1 MTPFVHLHVHSSY
14 SLLDSTVCINELV
27 DAAAGQEVKAVALT
41 DHGVMHGVIDFY
53 KQCQK
58 QGVRPLI
65 GCEMYVA
72 REGRRVKHGEAQGNP
87 NDHLVLLA
95 RNLEGYHNLARLS
108 SIAHLEGFHHKPRID
123 KELLARYGKGLI
135 GLSGCLQGEISQHL
149 AGGDMPGA
157 VRAAG
162 EYAEIFGE
170 NGFYLEFTDHG
181 IPQERKVN
189 RSLGELARKTGLPI
203 VATNDVHYLRREHAD
218 AHEVLLCLQADMVMS
233 DPLRMRF
240 PTPEFYLKTGDEM
253 ARLSAEFPDAVL
265 RTVEVAEQCD
275 VKLEFGQL
283 HFPAYKPPEGLTT
296 LQFMT
301 RLCQEGMTRIYGV
314 GDADHPRT
322 DREKEVVER
331 CRHELGIIERTGFLD
346 YFLVVWDY
354 VNFAKTHGIPVGP
367 GRGSSPSSLVA
378 YLLGIT
384 AVDPIRFG
392 LVFERLLNPERVIP
406 PDIDIDF
413 CHSRRGEVVEY
424 VKQKYGRDHVA
435 QIITF
440 ATFTPKT
447 AIRDIGRVLEI
458 PLVKINKITEMVPDD
473 PWMTLNRALGDNAK
487 FKSAFRNDPDCKGI
501 LDYAFVLEGLYRNP
515 GVHAAG
521 VVISGKPLID
531 ILPLCRDKNG
541 DPVTQYPLDPVS
553 EIGLIRMDFLGLKAL
568 TENQTTVEMIRDDR
582 GVTVDLD
589 RIPLDDKP
597 TYDLI
602 KTGNTAGIF
611 YLESKGLQALFRET
625 GIHNIEELSASIA
638 LYRPGPMAMLQD
650 YLARKAGKTKIT
662 YDHPLL
668 EPILKETYG
677 VIVYQEQV
685 LQAANVLAG
694 FTFGGADRLRR
705 AMGRRGNEEMARQR
719 AAFLAGSMSVNGI
732 PPDQAARFFDNL
744 TQYAA
749 YAFNKAH
756 ATAYALLA
764 YQTAYLKS
772 NYPKEYMRAVKI
784 EGQQEKDKNGCE

>member
-14 SLLDSTVCINELV
+14 SLLDSTCRISDLV
-27 DAAAGQEVKAVALT
+27 DVAAAQEVKAVAIT
-41 DHGVMHGVIDFY
+41 DHGVMYGVMDFY
-53 KQCQK
+53 KRCRER
-58 QGVRPLI
+58 GVRPLI

-72 REGRRVKHGEAQGNP
+72 REGHRIKRGEAKGNP

-108 SIAHLEGFHHKPRID
+108 SIAHLEGFHYKPRID
-123 KELLARYGKGLI
+123 KDLLARYGKGLI

-149 AGGDMPGA
+149 VGGDMDGA
-157 VRAAG
+157 VHTAG

-170 NGFYLEFTDHG
+170 RGFYLEFMDHG
-181 IPQERKVN
+181 IPQECKVN
-189 RSLGELARKTGLPI
+189 RALGELARKTGLPI
-203 VATNDVHYLRREHAD
+203 VATNDVHYLRREHAQ
-218 AHEVLLCLQADMVMS
+218 AHELLLCLQTQAVLS

-240 PTPEFYLKTGDEM
+240 LTAEFYLKTGEEM
-253 ARLSAEFPDAVL
+253 ARLSAEFPDAVP

-275 VKLEFGQL
+275 VKLEFGHL
-283 HFPAYKPPEGLTT
+283 RFPAYGPPEGLTK
-296 LQFMT
+296 LQFIK

-331 CRHELGIIERTGFLD
+331 FRHELGIIEKTGFLD

-354 VNFAKTHGIPVGP
+354 VNFAKTHGIPVGS
-367 GRGSSPSSLVA
+367 GRGSSPGSLVA

-392 LVFERLLNPERVIP
+392 LVFERLLNPERISP

-413 CHSRRGEVVEY
+413 CYFRRGEVIEY
-424 VKQKYGRDHVA
+424 VKQKYGRDQVA

-440 ATFTPKT
+440 GTFTPKT

-458 PLVKINKITEMVPDD
+458 PLVKISKITEMVPDD
-473 PWMTLNRALGDNAK
+473 PRMTLNRALGDNAI
-487 FKSAFRNDPDCKGI
+487 FKAACQNDPDCKRMLEYALVMEGI
-501 LDYAFVLEGLYRNP
+501 CRSP

-531 ILPLCRDKNG
+531 ILPLCRDKDG
-541 DPVTQYPLDPVS
+541 DPVTQYPVDPVS
-553 EIGLIRMDFLGLKAL
+553 EIGLIRMDFLGLKTL
-568 TENQTTVEMIRDDR
+568 TENQKTVEMIRKER
-582 GVTVDLD
+582 GVTVDFDLLS
-589 RIPLDDKP
+589 LDDKP

-602 KTGNTAGIF
+602 NTGNTAGVF
-611 YLESKGLQALFRET
+611 YLESKGIQTLIRET
-625 GIHNIEELSASIA
+625 GIHNLEELSAIIA
-638 LYRPGPMAMLQD
+638 LYRPGPMAMLPD
-650 YLARKAGKTKIT
+650 YLARKAGKAKIT

-685 LQAANVLAG
+685 QKAANVLAG
-694 FTFGGADRLRR
+694 YTLGAGDSLRR
-705 AMGRRGNEEMARQR
+705 AMGRLRNEEMARQR
-719 AAFLAGSMSVNGI
+719 AAFLVGCMSINGI
-732 PPDQAARFFDNL
+732 PEEQSCRIFDNL
-744 TQYAA
+744 LQYAA
-749 YAFNKAH
+749 YSFNKAH
-756 ATAYALLA
+756 ATAYAILA
-764 YQTAYLKS
+764 YQTAYLKA
-772 NYPKEYMRAVKI
+772 NYPEEYMSAVR
-784 EGQQEKDKNGCE
+784 GGGRRLAYHND

>member
-1 MTPFVHLHVHSSY
+1 MTPFVHLHVHTSY
-14 SLLDSTVCINELV
+14 SLLDSTVRINELV
-27 DAAAGQEVKAVALT
+27 DAVAGQEVKAVALT
-41 DHGVMHGVIDFY
+41 DHGVMHGAIDFY

-72 REGRRVKHGEAQGNP
+72 REGMAARRKIARWDL

-108 SIAHLEGFHHKPRID
+108 SIAHLEGFRHVPRID
-123 KELLARYGKGLI
+123 KELLARYAKGLI
-135 GLSGCLQGEISQHL
+135 GLSGCIQGEISRHL
-149 AGGDMPGA
+149 AGGEMAGA

-162 EYAEIFGE
+162 EYAEIFGGS
-170 NGFYLEFTDHG
+170 GFYLEFMDHG
-181 IPQERKVN
+181 IPDQRKVN
-189 RSLGELARKTGLPI
+189 RALGELTRKSGLPI
-203 VATNDVHYLRREHAD
+203 VATNDVHYLKREHAC
-218 AHEVLLCLQADMVMS
+218 AHELLLCLQTQAVLS
-233 DPLRMRF
+233 DPLRMRY
-240 PTPEFYLKTGDEM
+240 PTAEFYLKTGEEM
-253 ARLSAEFPDAVL
+253 ARLSAEFPDAVP

-275 VKLEFGQL
+275 VKMEFGHL
-283 HFPAYKPPEGLTT
+283 HFPACKPPEGSTT

-301 RLCQEGMTRIYGV
+301 RLCHEGMARIYGV
-314 GDADHPRT
+314 ADADHPRT
-322 DREKEVVER
+322 DREKEVAER
-331 CRHELGIIERTGFLD
+331 CRHELGIIEKTGFLD
-346 YFLVVWDY
+346 YFMVVWDY

-367 GRGSSPSSLVA
+367 GRGSSPGSLVA

-392 LVFERLLNPERVIP
+392 LVFERLLNPERISP

-413 CHSRRGEVVEY
+413 SQARRGEVIEY

-440 ATFTPKT
+440 GTFTPKT

-458 PLVKINKITEMVPDD
+458 PLDKINKIAEMVPDD

-501 LDYAFVLEGLYRNP
+501 LDYAFVLEGLCRNP

-521 VVISGKPLID
+521 VVMSGKPLID
-531 ILPLCRDKNG
+531 ILPLCRDKEG
-541 DPVTQYPLDPVS
+541 DPVTQYPLDPVG
-553 EIGLIRMDFLGLKAL
+553 EIGLIRMDFLGLKTL
-568 TENQTTVEMIRDDR
+568 TENQKTVEMIRNDR
-582 GVTVDLD
+582 GVIVDLD

-602 KTGNTAGIF
+602 NTGNTTGLF
-611 YLESKGLQALFRET
+611 YLESKGLQALIRVT
-625 GIHNIEELSASIA
+625 GIHNIEELCAIIA
-638 LYRPGPMAMLQD
+638 LYRPGPMAMLPD
-650 YLARKAGKTKIT
+650 YLARKATAAKIT

-685 LQAANVLAG
+685 LKAANVLAG
-694 FTFGGADRLRR
+694 FTLGAGDALRR
-705 AMGRRGNEEMARQR
+705 AMGRRGNEEMAKQR
-719 AAFLAGSMSVNGI
+719 TAFLSGCMSVNRI
-732 PPDQAARFFDNL
+732 QPELAACIFDNL
-744 TQYAA
+744 AQYAA

-764 YQTAYLKS
+764 YQAAYLKVHS
-772 NYPKEYMRAVKI
+772 
-784 EGQQEKDKNGCE
+784 KNT